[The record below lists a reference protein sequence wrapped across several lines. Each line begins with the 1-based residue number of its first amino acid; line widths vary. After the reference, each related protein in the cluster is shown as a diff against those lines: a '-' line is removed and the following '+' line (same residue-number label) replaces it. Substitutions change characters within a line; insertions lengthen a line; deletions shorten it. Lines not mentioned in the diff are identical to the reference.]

1 MNHISLFSDKNG
13 KVDIDKSAQ
22 NWIDL
27 GNILAMLGI
36 GFHSMYC
43 ARPTG
48 EHHYFTAPLAD
59 INKVFSKVFKTL
71 ASINRPSR
79 YITMT
84 SSAGKVSMLGTAMV
98 NGEKVFALK
107 FNEARNMDWMD
118 QVYLAKYDEKENTID
133 KLKPY
138 DTNKY
143 FYEEELT
150 LIEEKLADALEKE
163 MVKSEHA

>member
-13 KVDIDKSAQ
+13 KVDIDRSAQ

-48 EHHYFTAPLAD
+48 EHHYFTAPWR
-59 INKVFSKVFKTL
+59 ISTKSFSKVFKTL

-84 SSAGKVSMLGTAMV
+84 SSAGKVSMLGTAIV
-98 NGEKVFALK
+98 NG
-107 FNEARNMDWMD
+107 
-118 QVYLAKYDEKENTID
+118 
-133 KLKPY
+133 
-138 DTNKY
+138 
-143 FYEEELT
+143 
-150 LIEEKLADALEKE
+150 
-163 MVKSEHA
+163 